1 MAAANGAKWVEFD
14 VSFTSDGTAVA
25 FHDDTVDRITD
36 GEGAVTSLTFSQV
49 ISEKETAF
57 LKSAQINQIESFFQ
71 LSKLDLAIKH
81 PLSANYK
88 GVRIP
93 KVEAFVA
100 ECLRLNMKVIID
112 LKSWESPEETV
123 NLVSSLY
130 RQMPALRTNALVTS
144 FFPQLL
150 YKLRFTIVHLL

>member
-1 MAAANGAKWVEFD
+1 M
-14 VSFTSDGTAVA
+14 
-25 FHDDTVDRITD
+25 
-36 GEGAVTSLTFSQV
+36 
-49 ISEKETAF
+49 
-57 LKSAQINQIESFFQ
+57 
-71 LSKLDLAIKH
+71 
-81 PLSANYK
+81 
-88 GVRIP
+88 
-93 KVEAFVA
+93 A

-150 YKLRFTIVHLL
+150 YKLRFIVVYLPLRF

>member
-1 MAAANGAKWVEFD
+1 M
-14 VSFTSDGTAVA
+14 
-25 FHDDTVDRITD
+25 I
-36 GEGAVTSLTFSQV
+36 
-49 ISEKETAF
+49 I
-57 LKSAQINQIESFFQ
+57 FQ

-93 KVEAFVA
+93 KVEDFVA
-100 ECLRLNMKVIID
+100 ECLKLNMKVIID

-123 NLVSSLY
+123 NLISSLY

-150 YKLRFTIVHLL
+150 YKLRFYIVYLTLK

>member
-1 MAAANGAKWVEFD
+1 MQICSK
-14 VSFTSDGTAVA
+14 
-25 FHDDTVDRITD
+25 IT
-36 GEGAVTSLTFSQV
+36 
-49 ISEKETAF
+49 I
-57 LKSAQINQIESFFQ
+57 FQ
-71 LSKLDLAIKH
+71 LSRLDLAPKP

-93 KVEAFVA
+93 KVKDFVA

-123 NLVSSLY
+123 TLVTSLY
-130 RQMPALRTNALVTS
+130 SQMPALRTNALVTS

-150 YKLRFTIVHLL
+150 YKLRFLGKVPNTFLWNPSVQGSRKIFRSNHIPPPFTDGFRNNVLGISLY

>member
-1 MAAANGAKWVEFD
+1 MRNLCKF
-14 VSFTSDGTAVA
+14 
-25 FHDDTVDRITD
+25 
-36 GEGAVTSLTFSQV
+36 
-49 ISEKETAF
+49 
-57 LKSAQINQIESFFQ
+57 AQNYIFQ
-71 LSKLDLAIKH
+71 LSRLDLAPKH

-93 KVEAFVA
+93 KVKDFVA

-123 NLVSSLY
+123 TLVTSLY
-130 RQMPALRTNALVTS
+130 SQMPALRTNALVTS

-150 YKLRFTIVHLL
+150 YKLRFLGKVPNTFFTESVRTGDGS

>member
-1 MAAANGAKWVEFD
+1 M
-14 VSFTSDGTAVA
+14 
-25 FHDDTVDRITD
+25 
-36 GEGAVTSLTFSQV
+36 
-49 ISEKETAF
+49 
-57 LKSAQINQIESFFQ
+57 
-71 LSKLDLAIKH
+71 
-81 PLSANYK
+81 
-88 GVRIP
+88 
-93 KVEAFVA
+93 A

-150 YKLRFTIVHLL
+150 YKLRFIVVYLPFRF

>member
-1 MAAANGAKWVEFD
+1 MRNLCKF
-14 VSFTSDGTAVA
+14 
-25 FHDDTVDRITD
+25 
-36 GEGAVTSLTFSQV
+36 
-49 ISEKETAF
+49 
-57 LKSAQINQIESFFQ
+57 AQNYIFQ
-71 LSKLDLAIKH
+71 LSRLDLAPKH

-93 KVEAFVA
+93 KVKDFVA

-123 NLVSSLY
+123 TLVTSLY
-130 RQMPALRTNALVTS
+130 SQMPALRTNALVTS

-150 YKLRFTIVHLL
+150 YKLRFLGKVPNTFLRNPSVQGTEVENTSAQITFFTLKTLFLGNFSTDFGFTDGFRKNVFGISPH

>member
-1 MAAANGAKWVEFD
+1 M
-14 VSFTSDGTAVA
+14 
-25 FHDDTVDRITD
+25 
-36 GEGAVTSLTFSQV
+36 
-49 ISEKETAF
+49 
-57 LKSAQINQIESFFQ
+57 
-71 LSKLDLAIKH
+71 
-81 PLSANYK
+81 
-88 GVRIP
+88 
-93 KVEAFVA
+93 A

-150 YKLRFTIVHLL
+150 YKLRFNIVHLSKRFLCLVDQVHRS